1 MPLSHTIPSD
11 DDDDDDD
18 DDDEDDDLV
27 QNTATLLTAVNETF
41 LPFSRHKLRMIALL
55 VFLQIEMTDFPTLS
69 YTATNKIPTLSYI
82 CSLRKV
88 YPFRAE
94 PPRIG
99 HYRSTSRAVA
109 FTQER
114 TFYPIYSPV
123 SSQFIVFRFFRFL
136 CRVARR
142 TVLAVTLRKFSI

>member
-18 DDDEDDDLV
+18 DDDEDVDLV
-27 QNTATLLTAVNETF
+27 RNTATLLTAVNETF

-82 CSLRKV
+82 
-88 YPFRAE
+88 
-94 PPRIG
+94 
-99 HYRSTSRAVA
+99 
-109 FTQER
+109 
-114 TFYPIYSPV
+114 
-123 SSQFIVFRFFRFL
+123 
-136 CRVARR
+136 
-142 TVLAVTLRKFSI
+142 